1 MKSMETMNIDPSQ
14 VKKLW
19 YALYG
24 LCYAVE
30 RLEMQDHLNNL
41 VDEETN
47 LGAHMYARVVLED
60 SIIMEYEEEDDTEYK
75 GEE

>member
-24 LCYAVE
+24 LAYAVE
-30 RLEMQDHLNNL
+30 KLEMEDELNHL
-41 VDEETN
+41 VDEDTN
-47 LGAHMYARVVLED
+47 LGAHMFARVALEE
-60 SIIMEYEEEDDTEYK
+60 SVIGLEE
-75 GEE
+75 

>member
-30 RLEMQDHLNNL
+30 RLEMQDELNNL
-41 VDEETN
+41 IDEDTS
-47 LGAHMYARVVLED
+47 LGAHMYARVALQD
-60 SIIMEYEEEDDTEYK
+60 SIIEEEE
-75 GEE
+75 

>member
-24 LCYAVE
+24 LAYALE
-30 RLEMQDHLNNL
+30 RLEMQDELNNL
-41 VDEETN
+41 VDEDTN
-47 LGAHMYARVVLED
+47 LGAHTYALVALQEAV
-60 SIIMEYEEEDDTEYK
+60 IEEEE
-75 GEE
+75 